1 MTSKVWN
8 GLCDDLHKAWVVV
21 KEKWNNFNACSG
33 AFNQFRANVL
43 RQENLN
49 KEGGGRLQP
58 HSLLLQALPDT
69 GCHDPENQ
77 RASLAIRSE
86 APKPACVRINIQLGP
101 LQINPDLFLHLP
113 SCLDMSLPSVFRS
126 LYPKQMVS
134 QDPTF
139 LKQHMNQLPW
149 HPQDRLGLYH
159 NNWSNYGSWHFHPFD
174 CNDSPETELN
184 WT

>member
-1 MTSKVWN
+1 
-8 GLCDDLHKAWVVV
+8 VV
-21 KEKWNNFNACSG
+21 KEKWNNFNACSEE
-33 AFNQFRANVL
+33 FNHFRANVL

-101 LQINPDLFLHLP
+101 LQINPELFLHLP
-113 SCLDMSLPSVFRS
+113 SCLDMSLPC
-126 LYPKQMVS
+126 LQKLVS
-134 QDPTF
+134 KTDGVPRPYISQTAHESATMASSG
-139 LKQHMNQLPW
+139 QTGIV
-149 HPQDRLGLYH
+149 PQ
-159 NNWSNYGSWHFHPFD
+159 
-174 CNDSPETELN
+174 
-184 WT
+184 